1 MKPDNMAAWSSDPA
15 HFCRPTRRSFLYV
28 GLLGGLG
35 LTLDDL
41 FRLEARAETPAATKP
56 GKPHQRSRG
65 PAAKSVIHIFLPGG
79 MSHQESFDPKP
90 YAPIEYRGEMG
101 TVPTKL
107 GGVLFNELLKE
118 TAQVDDKITVCR
130 SMTHGDAAHER
141 GTHNIFTGYRPS
153 PAIPV

>member
-1 MKPDNMAAWSSDPA
+1 MTPQPITGTWYDDPA
-15 HFCRPTRRSFLYV
+15 HFRRPTRRSFLHV
-28 GLLGGLG
+28 GLVGALG
-35 LTLDDL
+35 LTLDDF
-41 FRLEARAETPAATKP
+41 FRLQARADNA
-56 GKPHQRSRG
+56 
-65 PAAKSVIHIFLPGG
+65 PAAKAPAAQSIIHIFLPGG
-79 MSHQESFDPKP
+79 MAHQESFDPKP